1 MLRKLFGTL
10 AVAVV
15 LCVGAVLADE
25 IKGTIKKVD
34 VDGKKITVTVDG
46 KDTDYDVAD
55 DAKLPPG
62 KNNKAGTLKG
72 LAKQVDTAGD
82 KGYKAV
88 ITTDKDS
95 KKVTTIAK
103 DKGKAPD
110 KTPPDKTPP
119 Q

>member
-10 AVAVV
+10 AVGLA

-34 VDGKKITVTVDG
+34 VDGKKITVSVDG

-55 DAKLPPG
+55 DAKLPGG
-62 KNNKAGTLKG
+62 KNKPGTLKG
-72 LAKQVDTAGD
+72 LAKQVDNAGD

-95 KKVTTIAK
+95 KKVTAIAK
-103 DKGKAPD
+103 DKAKSTP
-110 KTPPDKTPP
+110 PPDKTPP

>member
-46 KDTDYDVAD
+46 TDKTYDVAD
-55 DAKLPPG
+55 DAKLPGRQG
-62 KNNKAGTLKG
+62 KGTLKT
-72 LAKQVDTAGD
+72 LPTAVD
-82 KGYKAV
+82 KAATRATRPSSPP
-88 ITTDKDS
+88 TT
-95 KKVTTIAK
+95 TRR
-103 DKGKAPD
+103 
-110 KTPPDKTPP
+110 
-119 Q
+119 

>member
-25 IKGTIKKVD
+25 IKGVLKKVD
-34 VDGKKITVTVDG
+34 VDGHKITVTVDD

-55 DAKLPPG
+55 DAKLPGG
-62 KNNKAGTLKG
+62 KNKPGTLKT
-72 LAKQVDTAGD
+72 LAKAVDKAGD
-82 KGYKAV
+82 KGIKVV

-95 KKVTTIAK
+95 KKVTEIKRDNA
-103 DKGKAPD
+103 KAPD
-110 KTPPDKTPP
+110 KDKTPP

>member
-34 VDGKKITVTVDG
+34 VDGKKITVSVDG
-46 KDTDYDVAD
+46 KESTWDVAD
-55 DAKLPPG
+55 DAKLPG
-62 KNNKAGTLKG
+62 RQGKAGTLKG
-72 LAKQVDTAGD
+72 LATAVDKAAD

-88 ITTDKDS
+88 ITTDKDN
-95 KKVTTIAK
+95 KKVTEIK
-103 DKGKAPD
+103 RDRGN
-110 KTPPDKTPP
+110 
-119 Q
+119 